1 MEKTPLYNQM
11 LWGLRLIAEQNQ
23 TPFDAQDIPE
33 YGWTSFTF
41 QTDKFGGDYLNLGI
55 RYDGLLF
62 NTDKP
67 NMEHTITLG
76 EVRAQ
81 VPKLRAE
88 MLQKRDLRKVYEFVN
103 EQYD

>member
-1 MEKTPLYNQM
+1 MEKTPIYGQTL
-11 LWGLRLIAEQNQ
+11 LWLQQVALENQ
-23 TPFDAQDIPE
+23 TPYDVQDHPR
-33 YGWTSFTF
+33 YGWTSFSY

-67 NMEHTITLG
+67 TMEHTITLG

-81 VPKLRAE
+81 VPKLKAE
-88 MLQKRDLRKVYEFVN
+88 MLKNRDLSKVDEFIN